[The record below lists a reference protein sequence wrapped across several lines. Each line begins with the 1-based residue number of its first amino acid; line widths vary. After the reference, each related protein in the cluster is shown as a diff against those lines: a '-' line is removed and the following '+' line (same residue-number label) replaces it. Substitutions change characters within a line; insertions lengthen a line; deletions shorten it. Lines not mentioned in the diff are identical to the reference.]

1 MADSTTGVYSAT
13 ICIPNL
19 FEIKGNKNKKFS
31 TTQLTY
37 KLDHLK
43 DAIKA
48 YMYASDIKFR
58 SKKELP
64 ANKQKDAYNLNKF
77 VSELFEKT
85 FNAKYS
91 SSKLRNDSQFGQLLI
106 KVPELFIDLD
116 KKGFLAPK
124 KYTDA
129 SMKFSEEF
137 EKDGKKLSLYVP
149 YSPLNMTHQEVQF
162 DVGPESERNNPR
174 ATGNNTVRNRS
185 KSPTTKRVSPRRKA
199 SRGRSG
205 SARQRSASPRRSV
218 SPRRQRSASPRR
230 NTSPRGRRPSPRRR
244 R

>member
-1 MADSTTGVYSAT
+1 MADSTTGIYSAT

-19 FEIKGNKNKKFS
+19 FEIKGGKNKKFS

-43 DAIKA
+43 DAIRA

-58 SKKELP
+58 SKKDLP
-64 ANKQKDAYNLNKF
+64 ANKQKDSYNLNKF

-116 KKGFLAPK
+116 KRGFLSPR

-129 SMKFSEEF
+129 SMKFSEDF
-137 EKDGKKLSLYVP
+137 EKDGRKLSLYVP

-162 DVGPESERNNPR
+162 DVGPEGERNNPR
-174 ATGNNTVRNRS
+174 VGNGTAA
-185 KSPTTKRVSPRRKA
+185 RRA
-199 SRGRSG
+199 
-205 SARQRSASPRRSV
+205 RSASPRRK
-218 SPRRQRSASPRR
+218 A
-230 NTSPRGRRPSPRRR
+230 
-244 R
+244 

>member
-174 ATGNNTVRNRS
+174 ATTGNDTVRKRS

-199 SRGRSG
+199 SRGRSI
-205 SARQRSASPRRSV
+205 SPRRKST
-218 SPRRQRSASPRR
+218 SPKRRS
-230 NTSPRGRRPSPRRR
+230 TSPRGRRKASPRRR

>member
-174 ATGNNTVRNRS
+174 ASPRTTTGNDTARKRS

-199 SRGRSG
+199 SRGRSI
-205 SARQRSASPRRSV
+205 SPRRKST
-218 SPRRQRSASPRR
+218 SPKRRS
-230 NTSPRGRRPSPRRR
+230 TSPRGRRKASPRRR

>member
-1 MADSTTGVYSAT
+1 MADSITGVYSAT

-19 FEIKGNKNKKFS
+19 FEIKGNRNKKFS

-37 KLDHLK
+37 KLNHLK
-43 DAIKA
+43 DAIRA
-48 YMYASDIKFR
+48 YMYVSDIKFR
-58 SKKELP
+58 SKKDLP
-64 ANKQKDAYNLNKF
+64 ANKQKNAYNLNKF

-124 KYTDA
+124 KYTEA
-129 SMKFSEEF
+129 SMKFSEDF

-162 DVGPESERNNPR
+162 DVGPEGERNNPR
-174 ATGNNTVRNRS
+174 TNPRTDPRVENITKRS

-199 SRGRSG
+199 NRGRSG
-205 SARQRSASPRRSV
+205 SI
-218 SPRRQRSASPRR
+218 RQRSASPRR
-230 NTSPRGRRPSPRRR
+230 NTSPRGRRASPRRR

>member
-1 MADSTTGVYSAT
+1 MADSITGVYSAT

-64 ANKQKDAYNLNKF
+64 VNKQKDAYNLNKF

-124 KYTDA
+124 KYTDT

-174 ATGNNTVRNRS
+174 ATIGNDTARTRS

-199 SRGRSG
+199 SSQRSG
-205 SARQRSASPRRSV
+205 STRQRSV
-218 SPRRQRSASPRR
+218 SPRRRSASPRR
-230 NTSPRGRRPSPRRR
+230 NVSPRGRRKASPRRR

>member
-1 MADSTTGVYSAT
+1 MADSITGVYSAT

-19 FEIKGNKNKKFS
+19 FEIKGNRNKKFS

-37 KLDHLK
+37 KLNHLK
-43 DAIKA
+43 DAIRA
-48 YMYASDIKFR
+48 YMYVSDIKFR
-58 SKKELP
+58 SKKDLP
-64 ANKQKDAYNLNKF
+64 ANKQKNAYNLNKF

-106 KVPELFIDLD
+106 KVPELFIELD

-124 KYTDA
+124 KYTEA
-129 SMKFSEEF
+129 SMKFSEDF

-162 DVGPESERNNPR
+162 DVGPEGERNNPR
-174 ATGNNTVRNRS
+174 VENITKRS

-199 SRGRSG
+199 NRGRSG
-205 SARQRSASPRRSV
+205 SI
-218 SPRRQRSASPRR
+218 RQRSASPRR
-230 NTSPRGRRPSPRRR
+230 NTSPRGRRASPRRR